1 MTDLAQLLVAD
12 DGLELYSPTDAGK
25 LLGKSDSQI
34 RRMADQDQVRTS
46 TAPEHLRLVQGP
58 GRRPTYL
65 VYAEDV
71 DTHRQ
76 ELLAELGVL
85 DQLND
90 LERQLFTARSAWETE
105 ADALRSRIAELES
118 ANASLLNAVDQR
130 LAATIAHSEADRQF
144 LRSLRVLGAEG
155 QSE

>member
-1 MTDLAQLLVAD
+1 LAQLIVAG
-12 DGLELYSPTDAGK
+12 DGLGLYSPTDAGK

-34 RRMADQDQVRTS
+34 RRMADKGEVRTS
-46 TAPEHLRLVQGP
+46 KAPENLRLVQGP

-71 DTHRQ
+71 DARRKQ
-76 ELLAELGVL
+76 LLADLGVL
-85 DQLND
+85 EELTD
-90 LERQLFTARSAWETE
+90 LERQLSAARSAWETE

-118 ANASLLNAVDQR
+118 ANASLLDAVDQR
-130 LAATIAHSEADRQF
+130 LAATIAQSEADRQF

-155 QSE
+155 QSQ